1 MIIQTK
7 NIFAAIF
14 FSLLAACASKVS
26 YDYDSEYNF
35 SQLRTFAVN
44 AARNNDELMNKRLT
58 ASVKDTL
65 TAKNYSANAQNADF
79 KVTHDL
85 SNGIHQAK
93 KKPSVSLGA
102 GTGNWKPKLGV
113 GINMPVG
120 GNKVTHTLKISITD
134 SSDRLIWQGQDTL
147 KLSEG
152 SGPDE
157 KRSVISS
164 VTSKILSQ
172 FPSR

>member
-7 NIFAAIF
+7 YIIAAIF

-134 SSDRLIWQGQDTL
+134 SSDRLIWQGHDTL